1 MMIESAY
8 PLRANPHS
16 KYTRN
21 TMKQLLLAFLCLF
34 FSTSLY
40 AQTIKADDL
49 ENLCTSTADSDAYAS
64 CVLIVKVYMDGFI
77 EGVGKGAI
85 DTYKY
90 DPQVL
95 ASVRDVKMKDM
106 APRINK
112 VVEHATCIQ
121 RVSVAEMVTAYV
133 AFVRKNP
140 SIGPKHYREA
150 MTRAIVATY
159 CQK

>member
-1 MMIESAY
+1 
-8 PLRANPHS
+8 
-16 KYTRN
+16 
-21 TMKQLLLAFLCLF
+21 MKQLLLTFVCAF
-34 FSTSLY
+34 FSTGLY
-40 AQTIKADDL
+40 AQTIKAEDL
-49 ENLCTSTADSDAYAS
+49 EKLCTASSNSEFYAS
-64 CVLIVKVYMDGFI
+64 CLLIVKVYMDGFI

-90 DPQVL
+90 DSQVL

-112 VVEHATCIQ
+112 VVENSTCIQ
-121 RVSVAEMVTAYV
+121 HVSVAEMVTAYV

-140 SIGPKHYREA
+140 SIRPKHYREA
-150 MTRAIVATY
+150 MTRTIMATY